1 MGILTGNSRR
11 ANPKNN
17 RFSLLLLLGLVAA
30 ILYFK
35 DDVARWFRGETES
48 PSGVRTERRSADD
61 VASDDRASDERPLNL
76 PGTERDSETRRTP
89 ANSDLETYL
98 PAYTSGD
105 QVIRHRGYTL
115 QYEEPYEQAAWVVHR
130 LTGQT
135 GKAKRATKFSPD
147 PLVKTGSA
155 LSTDY
160 TRTGYDRGHLAP
172 AGDFKYSQ
180 ELTTETFLMSNMS
193 PQNHAF
199 NTGIW
204 NDLEEQV
211 RRWAK
216 RDKNLIV
223 VTGPVLKPGL
233 PTIGQRNKVAV
244 PEAYYK
250 LILYPEAGQERAIAF
265 LMPNDGNFDKKVR
278 DFVVPIDEVERKT
291 GLDFF
296 TKLPDSLEKRLE
308 STANAGEWYR

>member
-1 MGILTGNSRR
+1 MGILAGSSRR

-35 DDVARWFRGETES
+35 DDAARWFRGEGEAGTRVQT
-48 PSGVRTERRSADD
+48 GRERSTANDD
-61 VASDDRASDERPLNL
+61 IARDERPLNL
-76 PGTERDSETRRTP
+76 PGADRAKGPSS
-89 ANSDLETYL
+89 ASADLETYL
-98 PAYTSGD
+98 PAYTAAD
-105 QVIRHRGYTL
+105 QVVRHRGYIL
-115 QYEEPYEQAAWVVHR
+115 QYAEPYEQAAWVVHR

-172 AGDFKYSQ
+172 AGDFKYDQ
-180 ELTTETFLMSNMS
+180 ELTTESFYMSNIS
-193 PQNHAF
+193 PQDHAF

-223 VTGPVLKPGL
+223 VTGPVLKRGL
-233 PTIGQRNKVAV
+233 PTIGQRNQVAV
-244 PEAYYK
+244 PEAFYK
-250 LILYPEAGQERAIAF
+250 IVLYPQAGRERAIAF
-265 LMPNDGNFDKKVR
+265 LMPNQGNFDKKVR
-278 DFVVPIDEVERKT
+278 DFVVPIDAVERAT

-296 TKLPDSLEKRLE
+296 TKLPDSLEKKLE
-308 STANAGEWYR
+308 RTANVNGWYP